1 MVFSLWVISFA
12 SNAVARIDAGWG
24 GNSWGNGVDGFM
36 MGEGIDGWGGR
47 LVEGLVGL
55 VKIE

>member
-1 MVFSLWVISFA
+1 
-12 SNAVARIDAGWG
+12 VARIDAGWG